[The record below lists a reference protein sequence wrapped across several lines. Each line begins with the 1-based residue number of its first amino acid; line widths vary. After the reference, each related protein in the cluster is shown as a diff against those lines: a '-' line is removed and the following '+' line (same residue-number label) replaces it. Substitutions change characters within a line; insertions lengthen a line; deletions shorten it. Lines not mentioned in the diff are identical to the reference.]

1 MNDDKRAV
9 IGDFVELRFT
19 DLASSQFVRGKV
31 DTGATICSL
40 HCEGHKIDEASNQI
54 TFKCSTLS
62 PNSIT
67 MPLSDRQAVK
77 NADGTEYRPV
87 VELSVKV
94 DDVVVEKV
102 KFNLNDRS
110 SMDCPVLIG
119 QNLIKAGKFLIDPS
133 RVSEALTAS
142 RLDDVDNDID
152 AVGVLDS
159 VVGSLNGTD
168 DTSDVEAVEVD
179 SDDGEFETDEPFDME
194 AGESKEAALEDIF
207 QILRGSSIT
216 FQELIEY
223 AANQQTDY

>member
-1 MNDDKRAV
+1 MNDNRAV

-40 HCEGHKIDEASNQI
+40 HCEGHEINEASGQI

-77 NADGTEYRPV
+77 NADNTEYRPV
-87 VELSVKV
+87 VELSVKI
-94 DDVVVEKV
+94 DDHIIEKV

-110 SMDCPVLIG
+110 SMDCPVLVG
-119 QNLIKAGKFLIDPS
+119 QNLIKAGNFLIDPS
-133 RVSEALTAS
+133 RVSEALSMS
-142 RLDDVDNDID
+142 RLDAAEDEFDVD
-152 AVGVLDS
+152 GVIDS
-159 VVGSLNGTD
+159 VVGSINGDD

-179 SDDGEFETDEPFDME
+179 AEEDMDGDI
-194 AGESKEAALEDIF
+194 GKEAALEDIF

-223 AANQQTDY
+223 ASNQQVDD

>member
-1 MNDDKRAV
+1 MNDNSANRAV

-40 HCEGHKIDEASNQI
+40 HCEGHEIDEKSNQI
-54 TFKCSTLS
+54 TFKCSVLS

-94 DDVVVEKV
+94 DDTIIEKV

-110 SMDCPVLIG
+110 AMDCPVLVG

-142 RLDDVDNDID
+142 RLDDVESEFD
-152 AVGVLDS
+152 ADSVIDS
-159 VVGSLNGTD
+159 VVGSINGID
-168 DTSDVEAVEVD
+168 DTSDVEAVELPAE
-179 SDDGEFETDEPFDME
+179 DGEFDM
-194 AGESKEAALEDIF
+194 GEDSRQAALEDIF

-223 AANQQTDY
+223 ASNQQTDE